1 MWAKGTAGRVRMM
14 QSLLGDV
21 VGSTYNNINFSFIG
35 KPKIRRVLKDV
46 EVKEGDSLTL
56 EVEVYSTPEADVKW

>member
-1 MWAKGTAGRVRMM
+1 MVLEIIRNVN
-14 QSLLGDV
+14 DV
-21 VGSTYNNINFSFIG
+21 VKSNLKIINFSFPG

-56 EVEVYSTPEADVKW
+56 EVEIYSTPEADVKW